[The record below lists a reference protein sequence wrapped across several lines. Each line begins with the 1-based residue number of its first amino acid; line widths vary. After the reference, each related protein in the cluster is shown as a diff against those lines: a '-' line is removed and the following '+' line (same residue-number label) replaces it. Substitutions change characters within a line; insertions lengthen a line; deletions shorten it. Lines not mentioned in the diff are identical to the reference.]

1 LRAAD
6 TLRESWLYYRV
17 LAESLPQL
25 VWTSDA
31 NGGWDY
37 VGPQWARFT
46 GFPAEEQM
54 ALGWLR
60 QVHPDDRPAATA
72 AWNLAIAAGIP
83 FDADFRIRRSD
94 GMYRR
99 FKSRATPLRN
109 NTGAVNRWFGTSTEL
124 EEPVLAAETAH

>member
-1 LRAAD
+1 MEQALRAAD
-6 TLRESWLYYRV
+6 TLRESWMYYRV

-46 GFPAEEQM
+46 GFPAEEQL

-60 QVHPDDRPAATA
+60 QIHPDDRAGATA
-72 AWNLAIAAGIP
+72 AWDLAIAAGIP
-83 FDADFRIRRSD
+83 FDADFRIRRAD
-94 GMYRR
+94 GIYRR
-99 FKSRATPLRN
+99 FKSRATPLR
-109 NTGAVNRWFGTSTEL
+109 GDAGVVSKWFGTSTEL
-124 EEPVLAAETAH
+124 EEPVPAG